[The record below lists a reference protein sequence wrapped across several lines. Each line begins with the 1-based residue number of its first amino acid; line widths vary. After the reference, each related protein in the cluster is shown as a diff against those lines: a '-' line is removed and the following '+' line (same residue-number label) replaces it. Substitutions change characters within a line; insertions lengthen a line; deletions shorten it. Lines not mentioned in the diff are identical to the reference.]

1 MQNDKNYVFNN
12 SILQMTRLICSFVFS
27 LIIYF
32 PVMADE
38 GMWLLPLLEELNMT
52 DMQKIGLRLDADDI
66 FNTDSV
72 SLKDAVGAL
81 DHGSCTAELIS
92 ADGLIITNHH
102 CGYSE
107 IQSHSSLAHDYLS
120 EGFWAMNRDEEL
132 PNPDKTISFLVSM
145 TDVTATIE
153 AEVNDRMTEQERTD
167 RITELSDELI
177 EEATADNHYEGF
189 VYQFYEGN
197 EYYLVLMETFR
208 DIRLVGAPPSSIGKF
223 GDDTDNWVWPR
234 HTGDFC
240 LFRIYTGPDG
250 KPADYHTDNIP
261 YHPRRYLPVSL
272 KGIKEGDFSMVL
284 GFPGGTYRYM
294 TAAEIAERTSITNRI
309 RIQVGDIALALM
321 KEDMLANDRI
331 RIQYSDKY
339 AAYSNYWKFSKGENK
354 SIDKLGVL
362 QRQMDLEKQFTEWIN
377 RDSARMEKYG
387 DVLEQLSLSIEK
399 RKTYAWPIA
408 YLEELFLLYKP
419 IEYIEFATR
428 SFPLYMVLEG
438 TETETTDKA
447 NIIAGLRKEADG
459 YFRDFNTETDKKIA
473 TALLE
478 HYADNVNPV
487 FQPDF
492 MNEIMRKW
500 KGNYQA
506 YTDYIFSKSIFN
518 DKDRFFK
525 FLDKPKSN
533 TLRKDPVFKATM
545 MLLSKYF
552 ELDDFYR
559 EYNMD
564 FERNRRLYIAG
575 IMEMVQ
581 DRIFYPDANSTL
593 RLSYGTVG
601 DYYPRDAVQYNYFTT
616 LAGVMEKEDTLNPE
630 FRVADKLKELYASQ
644 DYGRYGDGNVM
655 PVCFITNN
663 DITGGNSGSP
673 VINSAGELVG
683 VAFDGNWEAMSGN
696 VTYESQLQ
704 KCICVDIRY
713 VLFIIDK
720 FANAGHLIKEMQIVE

>member
-1 MQNDKNYVFNN
+1 
-12 SILQMTRLICSFVFS
+12 
-27 LIIYF
+27 
-32 PVMADE
+32 MADE

-52 DMQKIGLRLDADDI
+52 DMRNLGLRLEADDI
-66 FNTDSV
+66 FNTDSI

-92 ADGLIITNHH
+92 PDGLIITNHH

-120 EGFWAMNRDEEL
+120 EGFWAMNRKEEL

-145 TDVTATIE
+145 IDVTPMIE
-153 AEVNDRMTEQERTD
+153 KNVNDRMTEQERSD
-167 RITELSDELI
+167 RITELSEELI
-177 EEATADNHYEGF
+177 DSATRDNHYEGF
-189 VYQFYEGN
+189 IYQFYEGN
-197 EYYLVLMETFR
+197 EYYLVLMETFK

-250 KPADYHTDNIP
+250 KPAEYNTDNIP
-261 YHPRRYLPVSL
+261 YHPRKYLPVSL
-272 KGIKEGDFSMVL
+272 KGVKEGDFAMVL
-284 GFPGGTYRYM
+284 GYPGGTYRYL
-294 TAAEIAERTSITNRI
+294 TAAEITEQSSINNKI

-321 KEDMLANDRI
+321 KEDMLADDNI

-362 QRQMDLEKQFTEWIN
+362 QRQVDLEQRFTEWIS

-387 DVLEQLSLSIEK
+387 NVLEQINLSISN
-399 RKTYAWPIA
+399 RATYAWPIA
-408 YLEELFLLYKP
+408 YIEELFLLYKP
-419 IEYIEFATR
+419 IEYIEFATKTF
-428 SFPLYMVLEG
+428 SLYMALEG
-438 TETETTDKA
+438 TVTDTGD
-447 NIIAGLRKEADG
+447 NTDILAGLRKETDK
-459 YFRDFNTETDKKIA
+459 YFRDFNPETDKKIA

-478 HYADNVNPV
+478 HYADNVDPEY
-487 FQPDF
+487 QPGF
-492 MNEIMRKW
+492 MNEIKKKW
-500 KGNYQA
+500 EGNYSA
-506 YTDYIFSKSIFN
+506 YIDYIFSESIFN
-518 DKDRFFK
+518 DREKFYK
-525 FLDKPKSN
+525 FLDKPKSK
-533 TLRKDPVFKATM
+533 TLIKDPVFKATI
-545 MLLSKYF
+545 MLIDTYV
-552 ELDDFYR
+552 ELDKYYQ

-575 IMEMVQ
+575 IMEMMQ

-601 DYYPRDAVQYNYFTT
+601 DYYPRDAVHYDYFTT
-616 LAGVMEKEDTLNPE
+616 LAGVMEKEDPLNPE
-630 FRVADKLKELYASQ
+630 YRVADKLKELYATC
-644 DYGRYGDGNVM
+644 DYGRYGDGNIM
-655 PVCFITNN
+655 TVCFITNN

-673 VINSAGELVG
+673 VINSAGALTG

-696 VTYESQLQ
+696 ITYEPQLQ